1 MNQTTVSATLS
12 KINPLQL
19 IKLAVYT
26 LLVIN
31 FGLYIVED
39 WSIAQHTLGPTSNFF
54 DFTAAFANT
63 IDLTAWFTLLL
74 LFELETY
81 VLDDDDFTPRRVW
94 LMHGVRLLCYIFL
107 MHTLYAYSTGAYD
120 LAKIEK
126 VEGVS
131 DLCVIADKELTFVYN
146 LEYTELDSV
155 NCATLSGPSQFSL
168 IEPPDFLVVTNSAGL
183 LIEKQLIW
191 IDLLEALTWLLILFT
206 IELNV
211 RIQERGISK
220 GVWITSLTYSKLM
233 LYGLLWAAA
242 GYWIYRG
249 HYMYA
254 WDEFVWITG
263 FVAIE
268 MNMAKWREEINAA
281 GESVQADIGATNS

>member
-1 MNQTTVSATLS
+1 
-12 KINPLQL
+12 
-19 IKLAVYT
+19 
-26 LLVIN
+26 
-31 FGLYIVED
+31 
-39 WSIAQHTLGPTSNFF
+39 
-54 DFTAAFANT
+54 
-63 IDLTAWFTLLL
+63 
-74 LFELETY
+74 
-81 VLDDDDFTPRRVW
+81 
-94 LMHGVRLLCYIFL
+94 
-107 MHTLYAYSTGAYD
+107 
-120 LAKIEK
+120 
-126 VEGVS
+126 
-131 DLCVIADKELTFVYN
+131 
-146 LEYTELDSV
+146 
-155 NCATLSGPSQFSL
+155 LSGPSQFSL

-281 GESVQADIGATNS
+281 EESVQADIGATNS